1 MASCIK
7 FWVGEIKALQSEVH
21 SLRERLH
28 AADDWMAMA
37 VDCMNTMASEN
48 QSSYG
53 IK

>member
-1 MASCIK
+1 LHKC
-7 FWVGEIKALQSEVH
+7 WVGEIIALQSEVH

-37 VDCMNTMASEN
+37 VDCMNSMSMASEN

-53 IK
+53 VK